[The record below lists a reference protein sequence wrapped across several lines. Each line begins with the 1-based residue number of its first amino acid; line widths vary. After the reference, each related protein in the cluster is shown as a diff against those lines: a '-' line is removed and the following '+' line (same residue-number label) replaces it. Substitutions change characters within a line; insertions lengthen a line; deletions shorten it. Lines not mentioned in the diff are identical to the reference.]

1 MNFGVGTT
9 YLYNS
14 LIHLNIHPN
23 TMYAYYPQSTLVDD
37 YIAASMVYSLYT
49 FTVGIKSLHNSPLSI
64 MEKRF
69 RFRPHVQVQPSK
81 YQCTQSCKHA
91 NMDDQMDMY
100 MD

>member
-49 FTVGIKSLHNSPLSI
+49 FTVGIKSLHNSPISI
-64 MEKRF
+64 MEKMISIQTSCAGATK
-69 RFRPHVQVQPSK
+69 QVPMH
-81 YQCTQSCKHA
+81 TVI
-91 NMDDQMDMY
+91 
-100 MD
+100 